1 MDLIEQA
8 RIFREV
14 LNDRELVLLQMQ
26 SAEVNDMET
35 HEAVSIA
42 LRMVPAPTQIH

>member
-1 MDLIEQA
+1 MDVIEQA
-8 RIFREV
+8 RVLREV
-14 LNDRELVLLQMQ
+14 LDTESLALLWVQ
-26 SAEVNDMET
+26 SAEVNDIET